1 MTTTVRDAT
10 RQNDVAERGGPAD
23 GRESASPTAPTALA
37 AQGSGASS
45 GESQYFS
52 YEWFSSLAA
61 YREANRAQLEAFFSG
76 LKIAPPW
83 QGVDIAC
90 GVGLMS
96 ELAQEISAKLG
107 GLIQRIACV
116 DLDFDALKLARQNLA
131 NAPAVFLHALGDRL
145 PLRDGFGSFVTIG
158 NSIHNFGE
166 AQKVSLF
173 SEANRVL
180 KGGAALFFNSAF
192 YEGTMVPG
200 TERFYSDKVRRAL
213 RAIGRERRPE
223 STDERPEA
231 AKQITPDEYIRLAK
245 EAGFTDVQ
253 KHEVQVRM
261 DQELWEAICSYGA
274 YAQGMLHFR
283 YSAETS
289 VRALAQAVR
298 DIFSDP
304 DWESKYPGLSDAA
317 GRFIPRNWL
326 WVTAH
331 KPA

>member
-10 RQNDVAERGGPAD
+10 RRNDMAERGGPAD
-23 GRESASPTAPTALA
+23 GRDAA
-37 AQGSGASS
+37 AQAVHESGATSA
-45 GESQYFS
+45 ESEYFS

-61 YREANRAQLEAFFSG
+61 YREANRAQLEAFFAG

-83 QGVDIAC
+83 QGVDVAC

-96 ELAQEISAKLG
+96 DLAQELSAKVG

-116 DLDFDALKLARQNLA
+116 DLDFDALKLARENLA

-158 NSIHNFGE
+158 NSIHNFGA
-166 AQKVSLF
+166 AQKASLF
-173 SEANRVL
+173 AEANRVL
-180 KGGAALFFNSAF
+180 RGGAALFFNSAF
-192 YEGTMVPG
+192 YDGTYVPG
-200 TERFYSDKVRRAL
+200 TERFYSEKVRRAL
-213 RAIGRERRPE
+213 RAIGREPRLADQ
-223 STDERPEA
+223 DERPEA
-231 AKQITPDEYIRLAK
+231 AKHITADEYIRLAK
-245 EAGFTDVQ
+245 DAGFTDVQ

-289 VRALAQAVR
+289 VRALVQAVR
-298 DIFSDP
+298 DIFADP
-304 DWESKYPGLSDAA
+304 EWDSKYPGLTDAA

-326 WVTAH
+326 WVTAA

>member
-1 MTTTVRDAT
+1 MTAVADFVRT
-10 RQNDVAERGGPAD
+10 
-23 GRESASPTAPTALA
+23 ESAPEAPAGPPA
-37 AQGSGASS
+37 ADAE
-45 GESQYFS
+45 GEQYFS

-61 YREANRAQLEAFFSG
+61 YREANRAQIQEFLSG
-76 LKIAPPW
+76 LKVPSPW
-83 QGVDIAC
+83 MAVDVAC

-96 ELAQEISAKLG
+96 ELTHEIGSKLG
-107 GLIQRIACV
+107 GLIQRIACI
-116 DLDFDALKLARQNLA
+116 DLDLDALKLARQNLA
-131 NAPAVFLHALGDRL
+131 NVPADFLHALGDRL

-166 AQKVSLF
+166 AQKSSLF
-173 SEANRVL
+173 GEAFRVL

-200 TERFYSDKVRRAL
+200 TERFYSDKMRRAL
-213 RAIGRERRPE
+213 RAIGREQRPARLE
-223 STDERPEA
+223 DERPEA
-231 AKQITPDEYIRLAK
+231 AKHIAPEDYVRLA
-245 EAGFTDVQ
+245 ERAGFVEVE

-274 YAQGMLHFR
+274 YAQGVFQFR

-289 VRALAQAVR
+289 VKNLVQAVK
-298 DIFSDP
+298 DIFADP
-304 DWESKYPGLSDAA
+304 EWEAKYPNFTDAA

-326 WVTAH
+326 WVTAT

>member
-1 MTTTVRDAT
+1 MTTTLRNAT
-10 RQNDVAERGGPAD
+10 QQNDTPEHDRSAGGNAPHSPPLAEQP
-23 GRESASPTAPTALA
+23 SAAP
-37 AQGSGASS
+37 SD
-45 GESQYFS
+45 EKYFS

-61 YREANRAQLEAFFSG
+61 YRDANRAQLEAFFSG
-76 LKIAPPW
+76 LKLAPPW
-83 QGVDIAC
+83 QGVDVAC

-96 ELAQEISAKLG
+96 ELAQEISAKVG

-145 PLRDGFGSFVTIG
+145 PLRDGFSSFVTIG
-158 NSIHNFGE
+158 NSIHNFGA
-166 AQKVSLF
+166 AQKASLF
-173 SEANRVL
+173 AEANRVL

-192 YEGTMVPG
+192 YDGAYVPG

-213 RAIGRERRPE
+213 RLIGREPRVTAE
-223 STDERPEA
+223 DDRPEA
-231 AKQITPDEYIRLAK
+231 AKHISADEYIRLAK
-245 EAGFTDVQ
+245 EAGFTEVE

-274 YAQGMLHFR
+274 YAQGMFHFR

-289 VRALAQAVR
+289 VRALVQAVR

-304 DWESKYPGLSDAA
+304 DWDAKYPGLSDAA

-326 WVTAH
+326 WVTAY